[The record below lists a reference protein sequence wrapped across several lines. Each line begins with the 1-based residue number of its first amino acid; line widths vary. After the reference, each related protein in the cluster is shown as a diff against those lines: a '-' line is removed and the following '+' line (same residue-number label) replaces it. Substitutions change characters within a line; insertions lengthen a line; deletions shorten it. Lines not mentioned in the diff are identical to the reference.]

1 MAIASDILK
10 KAREIVTTYQ
20 PEPEIGEVGEVLEVQ
35 DGIARVRGLYRAMLG
50 EVLLFGRGSLRG
62 QVLGLERECLQ
73 CVLFGDYTTLHAG
86 DPVFRTGAVLEV
98 PAGEELLGR
107 VVNPLGEPLD
117 GETPP
122 VCRGR
127 RQVFAP
133 APPVIDRIPVQ
144 RPLLTGIKIIDA
156 MIPLGKGQRE
166 LIIGDRRT
174 GKTTIALDTI
184 LNQRGKGVLCI
195 YVAIGQRLA
204 SITQVVDVLRKFK
217 ALEYTIVVATS
228 SEDPPALVYLA
239 PYAGCAM
246 GEYFMNQGED
256 VLIVYDDLTKHAVAY
271 RSLSLLLRRPPG
283 RESYPG
289 DIFYIHSSLLERSA
303 QLAESRG
310 GGSMTALPIVE
321 TQEGDIASYIPTNII
336 SITDGQIYLS
346 SELCNKGFFPAIT
359 IGLSVSRVGGEAQ
372 TPVMRKIARRLR
384 LDLAQYFELEE
395 FARFGA
401 DLDEVTKKQLEHGK
415 RILELMT
422 QTYFAPLPLGIEILE
437 VFAATQGFLDP
448 IPLPR
453 IKFWEKQLIA
463 HVQSDHAP
471 LLERLEKE
479 RELTHDLEEEMRKV
493 LTAFNERFLAGETW
507 QSLDSSNVR

>member
-1 MAIASDILK
+1 MATTSDILR
-10 KAREIVTTYQ
+10 KAREIVTAYR
-20 PEPEIGEVGEVLEVQ
+20 PEPEIGEVGEILEVQ
-35 DGIARVRGLYRAMLG
+35 DGIARVRGLRRAMLG
-50 EVLLFGRGSLRG
+50 EALLFGRKGIRG
-62 QVLGLERECLQ
+62 LVLGLERECLQ
-73 CVLFGDYTTLHAG
+73 CILFGDYTELHAG
-86 DPVFRTGAVLEV
+86 DPVFRTRNVLEV

-117 GETPP
+117 GEEPP
-122 VCRGR
+122 ACRGKR
-127 RQVFAP
+127 PVFSP
-133 APPVIDRIPVQ
+133 APPVIERIPVQ
-144 RPLLTGIKIIDA
+144 RPLLTGVKIIDS

-204 SITQVVDVLRKFK
+204 SIIQVVDVLRRFR

-246 GEYFMNQGED
+246 GEYFMEHGED

-303 QLAESRG
+303 QLSESRG

-336 SITDGQIYLS
+336 SITDGQIYLA
-346 SELCNKGFFPAIT
+346 SELCNRGFFPAIN

-372 TPVMRKIARRLR
+372 TPIMKKVARRLR

-395 FARFGA
+395 FTRFGA
-401 DLDEVTKKQLEHGK
+401 DLDEVTRKQLDHGK

-422 QTYFAPLPLGIEILE
+422 QTYFAPLPLGVEIFE
-437 VFAATQGFLDP
+437 VFAATQGFLDAIP
-448 IPLPR
+448 IEKVKL
-453 IKFWEKQLIA
+453 WERTFTEHLQNEHKA
-463 HVQSDHAP
+463 

-479 RELTHDLEEEMRKV
+479 RDLTHDLEEEMRKV
-493 LTAFNERFLAGETW
+493 LSAFNEKFLAEAK
-507 QSLDSSNVR
+507 

>member
-1 MAIASDILK
+1 MAVTSDVLK
-10 KAREIVTTYQ
+10 RAREIVTTYQ
-20 PEPEIGEVGEVLEVQ
+20 PEPEIGEVGEVVEVQ
-35 DGIARVRGLYRAMLG
+35 DGIARVRGLRRAMLG
-50 EVLLFGRGSLRG
+50 EVLLFGRRGLQG
-62 QVLGLERECLQ
+62 QVLGLEREHLQ
-73 CVLFGDYTTLHAG
+73 CILFGDYTALHAG
-86 DPVFRTGAVLEV
+86 DPVFRTGNVLEV
-98 PAGEELLGR
+98 PVGEELLGR
-107 VVNPLGEPLD
+107 IVNPLGEPLD
-117 GETPP
+117 GKGRAA
-122 VCRGR
+122 CRGKR
-127 RQVFAP
+127 RVFSP
-133 APPVIDRIPVQ
+133 APSVVERIPVQ

-174 GKTTIALDTI
+174 GKTTIALDAI
-184 LNQRGKGVLCI
+184 VNQRGKGVFCI

-204 SITQVVDVLRKFK
+204 NITQVVEVLRQNK
-217 ALEYTIVVATS
+217 ALEYTIIVATS

-246 GEYFMNQGED
+246 GEYFMEQGED

-336 SITDGQIYLS
+336 SITDGQIYLA
-346 SELCNKGFFPAIT
+346 SELCNKGFFPAIN

-372 TPVMRKIARRLR
+372 TPIMKKVARRLR

-401 DLDEVTKKQLEHGK
+401 DLDAITRKQLEHGK
-415 RILELMT
+415 RVLELMT

-437 VFAATQGFLDP
+437 VFAATQGFLDS
-448 IPLPR
+448 IPLEQV
-453 IKFWEKQLIA
+453 KLWEQQLID
-463 HVQSDHAP
+463 HLYSDHKP

-479 RELTHDLEEEMRKV
+479 RDLTQDLEEEMRKV
-493 LTAFNERFLAGETW
+493 LTAFNEKFLAGT
-507 QSLDSSNVR
+507 

>member
-1 MAIASDILK
+1 MSMVGDILK
-10 KAREIVTTYQ
+10 RARDIVTAYR
-20 PEPEIGEVGEVLEVQ
+20 PEPEIEEIGEVLEVQ
-35 DGIARVRGLYRAMLG
+35 DGVARVRGLRKAVIG
-50 EVLLFGRGSLRG
+50 ETLLFGSRKAVRG
-62 QVLGLERECLQ
+62 QVLGLERESLQ
-73 CVLFGDYTTLHAG
+73 CILFGDYTTIHAG
-86 DPVFRTGAVLEV
+86 DQVFRTRTILEV
-98 PAGEELLGR
+98 PAGEELLSR

-117 GETPP
+117 DRGPIT
-122 VCRGR
+122 CRGKR
-127 RQVFAP
+127 PVFFP
-133 APPVIDRIPVQ
+133 APQVIDRVPVQ
-144 RPLLTGIKIIDA
+144 RPLFSGIKIIDA

-166 LIIGDRRT
+166 LIIGDRQT

-184 LNQRGKGVLCI
+184 INQRGKGVICI

-204 SITQVVDVLRKFK
+204 NITQVVEILRKFQ
-217 ALEYTIVVATS
+217 ALEYTTIVATS

-246 GEYFMNQGED
+246 GEYFMYRGED

-289 DIFYIHSSLLERSA
+289 DIFYIHSSLLERGA

-336 SITDGQIYLS
+336 SITDGQIYL
-346 SELCNKGFFPAIT
+346 ETGLFNKGFLPAIN

-372 TPVMRKIARRLR
+372 TSIMKKVARRLR
-384 LDLAQYFELEE
+384 LHLAQYFELEE

-401 DLDEVTKKQLEHGK
+401 DLDELTRRQLEHGK
-415 RILELMT
+415 RVLALMT
-422 QTYFAPLPLGIEILE
+422 QTSFAPLPLSIEIME

-448 IPLPR
+448 VPLER
-453 IKFWEKQLIA
+453 VKEWERAFVTHLREE
-463 HVQSDHAP
+463 HAT

-479 RELTHDLEEEMRKV
+479 RDLTHDLEEEMRRV
-493 LTAFNERFLAGETW
+493 LANFNERFLQEA
-507 QSLDSSNVR
+507 V

>member
-1 MAIASDILK
+1 MATTSDVLK

-35 DGIARVRGLYRAMLG
+35 DGIARVRGLRRAMLG
-50 EVLLFGRGSLRG
+50 EVLLFGRRGLRG

-73 CVLFGDYTTLHAG
+73 CILFGDYTVLHAG
-86 DPVFRTGAVLEV
+86 DAVFRTGSVLEV

-117 GETPP
+117 GKGEVT
-122 VCRGR
+122 CRGR
-127 RQVFAP
+127 KRVFSP
-133 APPVIDRIPVQ
+133 APPVIDRVPVQ

-204 SITQVVDVLRKFK
+204 NITQVVEVLRKYK
-217 ALEYTIVVATS
+217 ALEYTTVVATS

-246 GEYFMNQGED
+246 GEYFMEQGED

-303 QLAESRG
+303 QLSESRG

-336 SITDGQIYLS
+336 SITDGQIYLAS
-346 SELCNKGFFPAIT
+346 DLCNKGFFPAIN

-372 TPVMRKIARRLR
+372 TPVMKKVARRLR

-401 DLDEVTKKQLEHGK
+401 DLDVITRKQLEHGK
-415 RILELMT
+415 RVLELMT
-422 QTYFAPLPLGIEILE
+422 QTYFAPLPLGIEIFE
-437 VFAATQGFLDP
+437 VFAATQGFLDS
-448 IPLPR
+448 IPLE
-453 IKFWEKQLIA
+453 KVKLWEQQLVE
-463 HVQSDHAP
+463 HLVSEHKP

-479 RELTHDLEEEMRKV
+479 RDLTQDLEEEMRKV
-493 LTAFNERFLAGETW
+493 LTAFNEQFLAGA
-507 QSLDSSNVR
+507 

>member
-1 MAIASDILK
+1 MAMVSDILK
-10 KAREIVTTYQ
+10 RTREIVTAYR
-20 PEPEIGEVGEVLEVQ
+20 PEPEIGEIGEVLEVQ
-35 DGIARVRGLYRAMLG
+35 DGIALVRGLRKAMIG
-50 EVLLFGRGSLRG
+50 EVLLFGREKGMKG
-62 QVLGLERECLQ
+62 QVLGLGQGHLQ
-73 CVLFGDYTTLHAG
+73 CILFGDYASLHTGAH
-86 DPVFRTGAVLEV
+86 VFRTGNVLEV
-98 PAGEELLGR
+98 PVGEELLGR

-117 GETPP
+117 GASPLTYRRKRP
-122 VCRGR
+122 V
-127 RQVFAP
+127 FSP
-133 APPVIDRIPVQ
+133 APSVVERVPVQ
-144 RPLLTGIKIIDA
+144 RPLLTGIKIIDS

-184 LNQRGKGVLCI
+184 LNQKGKKVICI

-204 SITQVVDVLRKFK
+204 NITHVVEVLRKFQ
-217 ALEYTIVVATS
+217 ALEYTIVISTS

-246 GEYFMNQGED
+246 GEYFMEEGED

-303 QLAESRG
+303 QLAESQG

-321 TQEGDIASYIPTNII
+321 TQEGDIASYIPTNTI
-336 SITDGQIYLS
+336 SITDGQIYLES
-346 SELCNKGFFPAIT
+346 GLFNRGFFPAIN

-372 TPVMRKIARRLR
+372 TPIMKKVARRLR

-401 DLDEVTKKQLEHGK
+401 DLDEITKRQLDHGK

-422 QTYFAPLPLGIEILE
+422 QTYSQPLPLSVEIVE
-437 VFAATQGFLDP
+437 VFAATHGFLDP
-448 IPLPR
+448 IPLER
-453 IKFWEKQLIA
+453 IKEWERRLFAYLQEGY
-463 HVQSDHAP
+463 VS

-479 RELTHDLEEEMRKV
+479 RDLTHDLEEEIRKA
-493 LTAFNERFLAGETW
+493 LTNFNTGFLSEG
-507 QSLDSSNVR
+507 R

>member
-1 MAIASDILK
+1 MAIVSDILK
-10 KAREIVTTYQ
+10 KAKEVITTYR

-35 DGIARVRGLYRAMLG
+35 DGVARVRGLRQAMLG
-50 EVLLFGRGSLRG
+50 EVLLFGRKNLRG
-62 QVLGLERECLQ
+62 QVLGLERECIQ
-73 CVLFGDYTTLHAG
+73 CVLFGDYTAIHAG
-86 DPVFRTGAVLEV
+86 DLVFRTGNFLEV

-117 GETPP
+117 GGSEPA
-122 VCRGR
+122 CRGR
-127 RQVFAP
+127 RRVFSP
-133 APPVIDRIPVQ
+133 APSVTDRIPVQ

-204 SITQVVDVLRKFK
+204 NTTQVVEVLRKFK
-217 ALEYTIVVATS
+217 ALEYTIIVATS

-239 PYAGCAM
+239 PYAGCAI
-246 GEYFMNQGED
+246 GEYSMEQGDD
-256 VLIVYDDLTKHAVAY
+256 VLIVYDDLTKHAAAY

-303 QLAESRG
+303 QLASSRG

-321 TQEGDIASYIPTNII
+321 TQEGDIASYIPTNVI
-336 SITDGQIYLS
+336 SITDGQIYLA
-346 SELCNKGFFPAIT
+346 SELCNKGFFPAIN

-372 TPVMRKIARRLR
+372 TPVMKKVARRLR

-401 DLDEVTKKQLEHGK
+401 DLDEVTRKQLEHGK
-415 RILELMT
+415 RVLELMT
-422 QTYFAPLPLGIEILE
+422 QKHFSPLPLGIEIFE
-437 VFAATQGFLDP
+437 IFAATQGFIDT
-448 IPLPR
+448 IPLE
-453 IKFWEKQLIA
+453 KVKSWEEQLIE
-463 HVQSDHAP
+463 HLQSAYQP

-479 RELTHDLEEEMRKV
+479 RDLTPDLEEEMRKILV
-493 LTAFNERFLAGETW
+493 AFNAKFLSEG
-507 QSLDSSNVR
+507 R